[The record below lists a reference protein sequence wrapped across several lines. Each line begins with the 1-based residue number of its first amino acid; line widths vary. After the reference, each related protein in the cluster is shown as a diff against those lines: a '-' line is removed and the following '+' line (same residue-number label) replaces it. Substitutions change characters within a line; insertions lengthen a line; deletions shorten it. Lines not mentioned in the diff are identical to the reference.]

1 MRPGCTARRHEPLIP
16 AEIAAALFAANPS
29 PCLAIDAADHV
40 REANPAAEALFN
52 LSCALL
58 IGRRIDDLIGPGPTG
73 APVVAPYAAYDQ
85 ALQLPGGRRAVA
97 DVMAAPLAGRPDW
110 RVMTI
115 HPRAPG
121 PMGARRDGG
130 QRTATA
136 AAAMLAHEIKNPL
149 SAIRGAAQLLDRGDD
164 ETAPLTGL
172 IRDEVD
178 RITRLIDRMEGF
190 TDPRPLARSPQ
201 NIHAILAHARDVA
214 AQGFGRDVPI
224 RELYDP
230 SLPPVLGNRDALV
243 QIFVNLIKNAVEALA
258 GQGGEIVLRTAY
270 RSGLTRRT
278 AADAP
283 LALPIEVCVIDEG
296 PGAPADIADHLF
308 EPFVTSKRSGG
319 GLGLALVDKLVAGH
333 GGAVEFAREGDP
345 ARTVVRLLLPRVG
358 GRA

>member
-1 MRPGCTARRHEPLIP
+1 MIAIET
-16 AEIAAALFAANPS
+16 AAALFAANPS
-29 PCLAIDAADHV
+29 PCLAVDDANQV
-40 REANPAAEALFN
+40 RETNPAGETLFN
-52 LSCALL
+52 LSRAMLV
-58 IGRRIDDLIGPGPTG
+58 GRRIDDLIGPGPTG

-85 ALQLPGGRRAVA
+85 RLRLPGGRQLVA
-97 DVMAAPLAGRPDW
+97 DVLAAPIAGQAGW

-121 PMGARRDGG
+121 PLGSRRDGG

-164 ETAPLTGL
+164 ETAPLTSL

-178 RITRLIDRMEGF
+178 RITRLIDRMESF
-190 TDPRPLARSPQ
+190 TDPRPLALSPQ
-201 NIHAILAHARDVA
+201 NIHAILAHAREVA
-214 AQGFGRDVPI
+214 AQGFGRDMTI

-243 QIFVNLIKNAVEALA
+243 QIFVNLIKNAVEALN
-258 GQGGEIVLRTAY
+258 GQGGEIMLRTGY
-270 RSGLTRRT
+270 RSGLTKRT
-278 AADAP
+278 APDAP
-283 LALPIEVCVIDEG
+283 LSLPIEVCVIDEG
-296 PGAPADIADHLF
+296 PGPPADIADLLF

-319 GLGLALVDKLVAGH
+319 GLGLALVDKLVADH
-333 GGAVEFAREGDP
+333 GGVVEFAREGRP

-358 GRA
+358 GRT